1 MSVGQFE
8 ELLQTVAPHLT
19 RQATNFREPID
30 PEQRL
35 AVCLRFLSTGDSFT
49 TIAASFRLGIST
61 VSTIVKETCDV
72 LWETLKDTYMP
83 VPNEELWKTTALRFS
98 EKWNIPNCIGALDGK
113 HIVIQAPANSGSQFF
128 NYKGTFSVVLLA
140 LVDADYRFLVVD
152 VGASGSNSDGGI
164 FSNSLMGQ
172 ALNTGS
178 LNVPEP
184 SHLPSAPELGALP
197 CVIVADEAFPLK
209 TFLLRPYP
217 GRRLPDDQ
225 RVFNYRLSRARRV
238 VENAFGILSQ
248 CWRVYQRRLQVAPET
263 ADSIVKATCI
273 LHNFLRRA
281 NGNHGAEPDTSDSAE
296 GSELG
301 DIRGL
306 RGNRASAEALRVRDT
321 FRRYF
326 NSPAGQ
332 VPWQVPHVNRGLPQ

>member
-19 RQATNFREPID
+19 KQTTNFREPID
-30 PEQRL
+30 PEQCL
-35 AVCLRFLSTGDSFT
+35 AVCLRFLSIGDSFT

-61 VSTIVKETCDV
+61 VSIIVKQTCDV

-83 VPNEELWKTTALRFS
+83 IPNEELWKTTALRFS
-98 EKWNIPNCIGALDGK
+98 EKWNFPNCISALDGK

-152 VGASGSNSDGGI
+152 VGAS
-164 FSNSLMGQ
+164 
-172 ALNTGS
+172 
-178 LNVPEP
+178 
-184 SHLPSAPELGALP
+184 ELGALP
-197 CVIVADEAFPLK
+197 FVIVADEAFP
-209 TFLLRPYP
+209 
-217 GRRLPDDQ
+217 RRLPDDQ
-225 RVFNYRLSRARRV
+225 RVFNYRLSRARRI

-248 CWRVYQRRLQVAPET
+248 CWRVYQHRLQVAPET

-281 NGNHGAEPDTSDSAE
+281 NGNHGAE
-296 GSELG
+296 
-301 DIRGL
+301 RM
-306 RGNRASAEALRVRDT
+306 RDT

>member
-1 MSVGQFE
+1 MTGYNWIKSSEKTQEQFY
-8 ELLQTVAPHLT
+8 LLLLITCLNKNFLLLIKYGLLILS
-19 RQATNFREPID
+19 TNQFSSFIF
-30 PEQRL
+30 
-35 AVCLRFLSTGDSFT
+35 LRFLSTGDSFT
-49 TIAASFRLGIST
+49 TIPASFRLGIST
-61 VSTIVKETCDV
+61 VSNIVKQTCDV

-98 EKWNIPNCIGALDGK
+98 EKWNFPNCICALDGK

-164 FSNSLMGQ
+164 FSNSLLGQ

-178 LNVPEP
+178 LNIAEP

-197 CVIVADEAFPLK
+197 FVIVADEAFPLK

-225 RVFNYRLSRARRV
+225 SVFNYRLSRARRV
-238 VENAFGILSQ
+238 FGILSQ
-248 CWRVYQRRLQVAPET
+248 CWRVYQRWLQVAPET

-281 NGNHGAEPDTSDSAE
+281 NGNHGAEPDSSDGAE

-306 RGNRASAEALRVRDT
+306 RGNGISWGTEG
-321 FRRYF
+321 
-326 NSPAGQ
+326 AGHIQ
-332 VPWQVPHVNRGLPQ
+332 TLF